1 LPNRLATPNTIR
13 TLQRKLY
20 TKAKREPGFRFY
32 TLYDK
37 VWRAD
42 ILHHAYALVRAKRS
56 APGIDGVTCASIEA
70 EEGESAFVAALAEQL
85 RARTYRPDPLRR
97 VQIPKADG
105 GQRPLGIPTLRD
117 RVVQRAAKLVLEP
130 IFEADFE
137 DHSYGFRPERSAH
150 DAVDDV
156 AGALVTGHYHV
167 IDADLSQYFDTI
179 PHANL
184 MAVVAERVS
193 DGRVLALIRQWLKAP
208 MVEEDQHG
216 RRRGVGGGKGDR
228 RGTPQGG
235 VISPLLANLYLH
247 LLDRIWSRHD
257 LAQTH
262 GARLVRYADD
272 LVILC
277 RGRVEAPM
285 RTLRQVVGRLDL
297 QLNESKTHVLDARTD
312 AFDFLGFRI
321 AQRRSRRSGR
331 LYPHIQPS
339 KRSIQRIRDRVK
351 QLTDRRRTVIPV
363 TNVVDEVNHTLR
375 GWSGYFHYRN
385 CSDVFSGVKMHAEQ
399 RMRTHLRRRHKLQ
412 SRAQAYRRFPG
423 HTIYDHYGLFKLP
436 TTAGWRP
443 AHALV

>member
-1 LPNRLATPNTIR
+1 MPRRLATPETIR

-37 VWRAD
+37 IGRAD

-56 APGIDGVTCASIEA
+56 APGIDGVICASIEA
-70 EEGESAFVAALAEQL
+70 GEGESAFVAALAEQL
-85 RARTYRPDPLRR
+85 RSRTYRPSPVRR

-117 RVVQRAAKLVLEP
+117 RVVQTAAKLVLEP

-137 DHSYGFRPERSAH
+137 DLSYGFRPERSAH

-156 AGALVTGHYHV
+156 AGALVNGHSRV

-184 MAVVAERVS
+184 MATVAERVS
-193 DGRVLALIRQWLKAP
+193 DGCVLGLIRQWLKAP
-208 MVEEDQHG
+208 MVEEDRQG

-247 LLDRIWSRHD
+247 LLDRIWSRHA
-257 LAQTH
+257 LAQTR

-277 RGRVEAPM
+277 RGPVEAPM
-285 RTLRQVVGRLDL
+285 GVLRQVLGRLDL
-297 QLNESKTHVLDARTD
+297 SLNESKTRVLDARTD

-321 AQRRSRRSGR
+321 VQRRSRRSGR
-331 LYPHIQPS
+331 LYPHVEPS
-339 KRSIQRIRDRVK
+339 KYSIKRVHDRVK
-351 QLTDRRRTVIPV
+351 QLTDRRRTVLPLPD
-363 TNVVDEVNHTLR
+363 VVYEVNRTLR
-375 GWSGYFHYRN
+375 GWSSYFHYRN
-385 CSDVFSGVKMHAEQ
+385 CSSVFSGVKMHAEQ
-399 RMRTHLRRRHKLQ
+399 RMRTHLRRRYKLH

-423 HTIYDHYGLFKLP
+423 HTIYGHYGLFKLP
-436 TTAGWRP
+436 TTAGRRP
-443 AHALV
+443 VHALV